1 MYVEHYGLSGHPF
14 QLTPDP
20 HFFFGSTVHNRVK
33 SYLTYG
39 IAQGEGFVIVTGD
52 VGAGKTTL
60 VGHLLDTLDP
70 DRFRCAKIVTS
81 QIGADD
87 VLRMAAT
94 GFGLQP
100 ERGATKAELL
110 TLLSDFLA
118 ARQEAGQR
126 CLLVADECQNLPFD
140 ALEELRMLSNLSV
153 DGAPPLQT
161 LLVGQP
167 QFRATLATP
176 NLEQLRQRVIASC
189 HLGPIDASE
198 VEGYIRY
205 RLEAVDWRGDPEFT
219 PDAIEAVHRHAEGV
233 PRRVN
238 ILCSRLLLFG
248 ALEDLHTLDG
258 QAVTE
263 VAEDMAAE
271 GEAVLDREGAARV
284 PGALV
289 PSTGRYHGSGPADT
303 PGPHAG
309 AATPLH
315 ASALRDLAGQPEE
328 LVAVVENMEQR
339 IAHLEDRAR
348 RHDKVFRRTL
358 TTLSDHLEEFI
369 DGMRPRSQP

>member
-1 MYVEHYGLSGHPF
+1 LYVEHYGLSGHPF

-60 VGHLLDTLDP
+60 VGHLLDTLDTE
-70 DRFRCAKIVTS
+70 RFCCAKIVTS

-87 VLRMAAT
+87 VLRLTAT
-94 GFGLQP
+94 GFGLNT
-100 ERGATKAELL
+100 ERGAPKSELL
-110 TLLSDFLA
+110 TILAEFLA
-118 ARQEAGQR
+118 QRQEAGQR

-167 QFRATLATP
+167 QFRGTLATQ

-189 HLGPIDASE
+189 HLGPIDAAE
-198 VEGYIRY
+198 IEGYITY
-205 RLEAVDWRGDPEFT
+205 RLDAVGWRSNPTFT
-219 PDAIEAVHRHAEGV
+219 PDAFQAIHRHTDGV

-248 ALEDLHTLDG
+248 ALENVEVLD
-258 QAVTE
+258 ARSVDE
-263 VAEDMAAE
+263 VAEDMEAE
-271 GEAVLDREGAARV
+271 GEAVLDREAAAAR
-284 PGALV
+284 ASLV
-289 PSTGRYHGSGPADT
+289 PRNGTSYDHHAM
-303 PGPHAG
+303 AG
-309 AATPLH
+309 AAPAETPTGRRLR
-315 ASALRDLAGQPEE
+315 ASALRELSGQPEE
-328 LVAVVENMEQR
+328 LIAVVENMEER
-339 IAHLEDRAR
+339 LTHLEDRAR
-348 RHDKVFRRTL
+348 RHDRVFRRTL

>member
-87 VLRMAAT
+87 VLRMTAA
-94 GFGLQP
+94 GFGLHT
-100 ERGATKAELL
+100 ERGAPKAELL
-110 TLLSDFLA
+110 TIIADFLA
-118 ARQEAGQR
+118 ERQQAGQR
-126 CLLVADECQNLPFD
+126 CLLIADECQNLPFD

-189 HLGPIDASE
+189 HLGPIDAPE
-198 VEGYIRY
+198 IEGYIRY

-219 PDAIEAVHRHAEGV
+219 PDAIEAIHRHAQGV

-248 ALEDLHTLDG
+248 ALEDIHVLDA
-258 QAVTE
+258 QAVND
-263 VAEDMAAE
+263 VAEDMEAE
-271 GEAVLDREGAARV
+271 GEAVLDREGAAAR
-284 PGALV
+284 GYLV
-289 PSTGRYHGSGPADT
+289 PSDARGYQ
-303 PGPHAG
+303 PGAAAPAG
-309 AATPLH
+309 AATAVRPSPRV
-315 ASALRDLAGQPEE
+315 SALRNLDGQPEE
-328 LVAVVENMEQR
+328 LIAVVEDMEQR
-339 IAHLEDRAR
+339 IMHLEDRAH
-348 RHDKVFRRTL
+348 RHDRVFRRTL

-369 DGMRPRSQP
+369 DGMRPRSQS

>member
-87 VLRMAAT
+87 VLRMAAS
-94 GFGLQP
+94 GFGLHP

-110 TLLSDFLA
+110 TLLADFLA
-118 ARQEAGQR
+118 ARQEEGQR

-198 VEGYIRY
+198 VEGYIKY

-219 PDAIEAVHRHAEGV
+219 PDAFEAVHRHAEGV

-271 GEAVLDREGAARV
+271 GEAVLDREGAASV

-289 PSTGRYHGSGPADT
+289 PRNGRYHGSGPAEA
-303 PGPHAG
+303 PGHHAG
-309 AATPLH
+309 APAPLR
-315 ASALRDLAGQPEE
+315 ASALRELADQPEE
-328 LVAVVENMEQR
+328 LIAVVENMEQR